1 MPSNENTAVPM
12 KSGKSLELNSLTSAT
27 PLLAMIKNSLPK
39 MYNSPR
45 RINPSAMRAV
55 ELSLVRFLT
64 RESGRKTTSS
74 KRMKYCTGNAF
85 LQLVTP
91 RTKDCKFSA
100 TKMV

>member
-1 MPSNENTAVPM
+1 M
-12 KSGKSLELNSLTSAT
+12 KSGKSLGLKSLISAT
-27 PLLAMIKNSLPK
+27 PLLAIIKNSLPK
-39 MYNSPR
+39 MYSSPR

-64 RESGRKTTSS
+64 RESGRKMTSS
-74 KRMKYCTGNAF
+74 MMIKYCTGIAF

-91 RTKDCKFSA
+91 STNACRFSA